1 MLSINLI
8 VTLMIATPEINL
20 ILEFVS
26 KNTVINLYV
35 VLIAYL
41 YEPYN

>member
-1 MLSINLI
+1 
-8 VTLMIATPEINL
+8 MIATPEINL

-35 VLIAYL
+35 ILTAYL